1 MCLLLKCFIVP
12 PAFGKE
18 KEKEK
23 TRPSLNSS
31 LNFKTSEKNFCF
43 HFKNILNKKFK
54 QFTKQSFYN

>member
-31 LNFKTSEKNFCF
+31 LNFKTSEKKLLFSLQK
-43 HFKNILNKKFK
+43 HFKQKV
-54 QFTKQSFYN
+54 